1 MQYIS
6 REIHVGN
13 LTMGAG
19 HPIRL
24 QSMTSTP
31 TMDTEATVA
40 QAIRMIESGSELV
53 RITAQGPKE
62 ARHLQVIKDELKKR
76 GFAVPL
82 IADIH
87 FSPAAAEIA
96 AGIVEKV
103 RINPGN
109 YTDRPNASKVEW
121 TDAEYQAELDS
132 IAEKLEPLLQI
143 CLTHGTAIRI
153 GVNHGSLSQR
163 IVSRYGDTPEGM
175 VQSALEFTRICVA
188 RGFHN
193 LVLSMKSSNVRVM
206 VSAYRLL
213 AEKLTNEGLNY
224 PLHLGVTEAG
234 DGEDGRLKSI
244 AGTGALLA
252 RGIGDTLRVSL
263 TEPPENELPVAKAI
277 VEQFQSADES
287 GKINRSVR
295 NDFNIVEEVVAN
307 RKTTASGLI
316 GGKNQPVLLIEKHG
330 HYYMADEHG
339 GLELLSHPVISID
352 QSVVFTSGPNL
363 LPVNDDELQNK
374 MPEILQLLSAS
385 PETVIIARTGSDA
398 ARKLVKTLA
407 ENTLTNPLIFHSPS
421 VITSIDDMLLENG
434 LNPGNLLIDGLG
446 NGICMDGLP
455 LNEVDVVRIG
465 YGLLQATRM
474 RISRTE
480 FIACPSCGRTQY
492 DIQTTL
498 QQVKARTAHLKGLK
512 IAVMGCI
519 VNGPGEMADADYG
532 YVGAGNGKVSLYKGK
547 NPVKRSIPEATAV
560 EALVELIKE
569 NGDWRG
575 GD

>member
-277 VEQFQSADES
+277 VEQFQSVDES

-363 LPVNDDELQNK
+363 LTVNDDELQNK